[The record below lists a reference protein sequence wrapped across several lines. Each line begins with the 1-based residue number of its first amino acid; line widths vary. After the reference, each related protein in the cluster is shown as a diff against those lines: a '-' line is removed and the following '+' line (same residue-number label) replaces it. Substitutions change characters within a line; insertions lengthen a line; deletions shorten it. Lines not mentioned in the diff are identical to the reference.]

1 MLVAGNGH
9 YLTVADG
16 IVLVGVGFTRRV
28 VGGGE
33 AVERI
38 VGVADPARDVAD
50 GLRDVRAVAGGV
62 QRVGIVR
69 QHGCAVRAD
78 NNSPG
83 EFQAVA
89 YRGRRRGHE
98 HQLTENTAGENTPAP
113 LMVPGR
119 SVHDHRRLQKPLL
132 HPPPPNGSLQ
142 HIVRRKP

>member
-50 GLRDVRAVAGGV
+50 GLRDVRAVADTI
-62 QRVGIVR
+62 QIVTLAR
-69 QHGCAVRAD
+69 
-78 NNSPG
+78 
-83 EFQAVA
+83 
-89 YRGRRRGHE
+89 
-98 HQLTENTAGENTPAP
+98 
-113 LMVPGR
+113 
-119 SVHDHRRLQKPLL
+119 
-132 HPPPPNGSLQ
+132 
-142 HIVRRKP
+142 